1 MDATV
6 SCQADCLPD
15 TRSSGIAPRAADVDD
30 TDQAEPAWDALAAGG
45 AIASVTN
52 DPLARLNLLLVCR
65 DPSWSQAVHEAMDAR
80 NIDICDAG
88 NALVRLASTLPG
100 YSHLLLQPHCDDG
113 LFDTLL
119 QLTSE
124 TAGSAT
130 ELLMLGGFSTLSSQ
144 LNTIC
149 CATSQ
154 SVQEA
159 LMMGPRSRRAQET
172 PFNLAELKAAL
183 DGGMISARYQPIVGV
198 TDKVPFALEA
208 LARLDHPDQGTV
220 LPDRFVPQ
228 IEDGGLADRLTE
240 LITERA
246 FADLVGPALRDQSMV
261 VAINFPLDVIMR
273 PAAIE
278 RLERQRRSAGIPARR
293 VIIEL
298 TESRPVDDFVALRLV
313 LEQLRSLGYGVAIDD
328 VSPLVPGLSELLALP
343 FTCLKLDKDLV
354 ATAADVSSTLAFLRD
369 TTARAHQAG
378 MTVVAEGVETIE
390 TWRLMRS
397 IGVDGTQGYLLARP
411 LPAAAVPFWLAA
423 WPDNPAFA

>member
-6 SCQADCLPD
+6 SRRLDAGPD
-15 TRSSGIAPRAADVDD
+15 TPLSAITARVPDSDD
-30 TDQAEPAWDALAAGG
+30 SDQAETGWGDTDRAP
-45 AIASVTN
+45 T
-52 DPLARLNLLLVCR
+52 DPFSRFNLLLVCC
-65 DPSWSQAVHEAMDAR
+65 DPSWARAVHAVMDAR
-80 NIDICDAG
+80 NVAICKAGDAL
-88 NALVRLASTLPG
+88 ARLASSRPG
-100 YSHLLLQPHCDDG
+100 YSHLLLHPQCDEG
-113 LFDTLL
+113 LFDTIR

-124 TAGSAT
+124 TAGSTT
-130 ELLMLGGFSTLSSQ
+130 ELLMLGAGSSLSSD
-144 LNTIC
+144 LNTIRY
-149 CATSQ
+149 ATSR

-159 LMMGPRSRRAQET
+159 LMMGPRARRAQET

-198 TDKVPFALEA
+198 TDRVPFALEA

-246 FADLVGPALRDQSMV
+246 FADLVGPALRDQSLLV
-261 VAINFPLDVIMR
+261 TVNFPLDVIVR
-273 PAAIE
+273 PAAID
-278 RLERQRRSAGIPARR
+278 RLERQRRTAGIDAGR

-298 TESRPVDDFVALRLV
+298 TESRPVDDFLALRQA
-313 LEQLRSLGYGVAIDD
+313 LERLRALGYGVAIDD
-328 VSPLVPGLSELLALP
+328 VTPEIPGLAQLLTLP
-343 FTCLKLDKDLV
+343 FTGVKFDKDLV
-354 ATAADVSSTLAFLRD
+354 AVAGDDAATLAFLRE
-369 TTARAHQAG
+369 TTAQAHHAG
-378 MTVVAEGVETIE
+378 MSVVAEGVETIE

-423 WPDNPAFA
+423 WPDNPTFA

>member
-15 TRSSGIAPRAADVDD
+15 TQLSGVDRRALELEDVGAD
-30 TDQAEPAWDALAAGG
+30 
-45 AIASVTN
+45 AIAGADRG
-52 DPLARLNLLLVCR
+52 DPLAGLNLLLVCR
-65 DPSWSQAVHEAMDAR
+65 DPSWSRAVHEAMDAR

-88 NALVRLASTLPG
+88 KALARLASALPG

-119 QLTSE
+119 QLTAE
-124 TAGSAT
+124 TAGSDT
-130 ELLMLGGFSTLSSQ
+130 ELLMLGAVSTLSSQ
-144 LNTIC
+144 LNTVR
-149 CATSQ
+149 CATSR

-183 DGGMISARYQPIVGV
+183 DGGMISARYQPIVGI
-198 TDKVPFALEA
+198 TNRVPFALEA

-246 FADLVGPALRDQSMV
+246 FADLVSPTLRDQSMV
-261 VAINFPLDVIMR
+261 VAINFPLDVIIR
-273 PAAIE
+273 PAAID
-278 RLERQRRSAGIPARR
+278 RLERQRRSAGIPASQ
-293 VIIEL
+293 VILEL
-298 TESRPVDDFVALRLV
+298 TESRPVEDFAALRPV
-313 LEQLRSLGYGVAIDD
+313 LERLRTLGYGVAIDD
-328 VSPLVPGLSELLALP
+328 VSPMVPDLAQLLALP
-343 FTCLKLDKDLV
+343 FTSLKFDKELV
-354 ATAADVSSTLAFLRD
+354 ALAGTDPATSAFLRD

-378 MTVVAEGVETIE
+378 MSVVAEGVETIE
-390 TWRLMRS
+390 IWHQMRA

-411 LPAAAVPFWLAA
+411 LPAAAVPYWLAA